1 MSKLD
6 NFSGHNLNFETERL
20 RLRPFED
27 TDFDLALPFYEDTDF
42 LLAMEG
48 QLPEESITGEY
59 LRRAGEAMTEQGFL
73 FAIVEKSSG
82 HAIGEVCLQ
91 WMNLDRAKIANEK
104 TMRIPIG
111 IWDKSLWGKGYGK
124 EIARC
129 LMAFAFE
136 ELGIDRLCAMD
147 VSADNFRSV
156 KLWRSCGMKVYRRMD
171 SGNTLDF
178 EITRMRYESVNRA
191 QRV

>member
-1 MSKLD
+1 MD

-27 TDFDLALPFYEDTDF
+27 TDFDLALPFYKDTDF

-59 LRRAGEAMTEQGFL
+59 LRRAGEAMAKQGFL
-73 FAIVEKSSG
+73 FAIVEKRSSR
-82 HAIGEVCLQ
+82 AIGEVCLQ
-91 WMNLDRAKIANEK
+91 WMNLDRAKIADEK

-124 EIARC
+124 EVVRC

-147 VSADNFRSV
+147 VSVDNFRSIA
-156 KLWRSCGMKVYRRMD
+156 LWHSCGMTVSRKLD
-171 SGNTLDF
+171 SGNRFDF
-178 EITRMRYESVNRA
+178 DITRKRYEFMYQVK
-191 QRV
+191 RVW